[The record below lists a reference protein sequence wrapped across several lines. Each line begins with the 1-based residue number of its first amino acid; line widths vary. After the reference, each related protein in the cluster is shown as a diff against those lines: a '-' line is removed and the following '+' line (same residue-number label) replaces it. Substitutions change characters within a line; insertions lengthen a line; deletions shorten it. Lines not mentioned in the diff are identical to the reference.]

1 MSEQPTISAY
11 FSQATPKKV
20 TGKRP
25 SSPIEISDDESGRE
39 TKKRKTSAATSV
51 YFQSPSKAASSSA
64 GTAEQWR
71 YSPEKPAQPRQEE
84 TKAQKRS
91 KEEFRK
97 RLLQQNNR
105 FLSRKP
111 SASPVPTAED
121 DRDEDD
127 EEERSKKFDDL
138 EAMFSNKPKAGGKRQ
153 TSGASKGKAPKK
165 DEPVG
170 PSGEPYTPLEKQVLE
185 LKKANP
191 GTVLMVEV
199 GYKYKFFGED
209 AHVAAKE
216 LGMVCYNDRNFDVA
230 TIPSHRRDIHLKKL
244 LSQGYRVGV
253 CDQTETAALKK
264 VSDQRSAPFKRELT
278 RLYTAATY
286 VDDLDSVD
294 DISGSSA
301 PPFTCIV
308 EESTSGAGA
317 DVHVAMISISPSS
330 GDVVWDAFD
339 ASDNPMRLELEA
351 SSQHDTRLVHTRPAE
366 LLLPKTG
373 LSSPT
378 QKMLG
383 HFTVATAS
391 GAQTRVEH
399 FKGQMDYTDAFAYVS
414 EFYSQKSP
422 SHSDG
427 SNTSASGLSPS
438 ASEAFTSGAL
448 MAAAADFPNLVVIAL
463 AHTIK
468 HLSAFGLADALRE
481 TRFFARF
488 AARTH
493 MLLAGNTLRN
503 LEIYANETDGEVR
516 GSLLWVLDRTQTKFG
531 ARLLRSWVGRPL
543 IDKRVLDER
552 VAAVE
557 ELVSSA
563 SDKLVTLRQLL
574 KRMPDLAKGLCKI
587 QYGQCKPE
595 ELAILLTSFKRIGDA
610 FPDVQAPKDVGFQS
624 NVLNEIIYAL
634 PKIKP
639 AIDEIVSHISL
650 KEAAAGNREHLWK
663 DPGRYPAV
671 LDAFQG
677 RAMVEVEL
685 EEELK
690 RVRKVL
696 RYPSL
701 KWLHQADADYLIE
714 VKKSENRPIPDDW
727 KLVSRTKFYERYHTP
742 TIINLIAER
751 ERYMETATAEARAA
765 YSDFL
770 SEIART
776 HYAPLRHAVNQ
787 LAAADCLLSLA
798 QVAMRDG
805 YVRPEFVDEDAL
817 DIVAGRHP
825 MVEALRDDPFVPND
839 VGMGRSSPRS
849 KIITGPNMG
858 GKSSCVRMVALIAIM
873 AQIGCYVPAEAVRM
887 SLLDS
892 VLTRMGASD
901 DLARGRSTF
910 MVEMTETSEILHTAT
925 DRSLVILDELGRG
938 TSTFDGMAIAD
949 ATMHYLLSE
958 KHCKTLFITHYPL
971 VATNLEQKF
980 IKDVENLHMAYQA
993 DLRID
998 GTREITFLYR
1008 LTSGITSESFG
1019 VECGRLAGL
1028 PESVLQTASQRSQ
1041 SFQVE
1046 VEARMKRNRFVP
1058 LHRSYFQ
1065 ALTFIQTTQM
1075 CSAHTTMYTRV
1086 RYRGGRHRRRDT
1098 NDSIGEIYT
1107 LIYVGLVFL
1116 AFFTLRLLATS
1127 RVGLCLA
1134 FCGLRLLINA
1144 VRFATVYF
1152 R

>member
-1 MSEQPTISAY
+1 MSGQPTISAY
-11 FSQATPKKV
+11 FSQAPPRTV

-25 SSPIEISDDESGRE
+25 SSPIEISDDEAGRD
-39 TKKRKTSAATSV
+39 KKKQRTAGPSTSV
-51 YFQSPSKAASSSA
+51 YFSSPRRAPASGA

-71 YSPEKPAQPRQEE
+71 YSPEKPAPPRGESAARQQA
-84 TKAQKRS
+84 KD
-91 KEEFRK
+91 EFRR

-111 SASPVPTAED
+111 SEPVVSPPAEENGDGGD
-121 DRDEDD
+121 DE

-138 EAMFSNKPKAGGKRQ
+138 EAMFARKPKAGAKRQ
-153 TSGASKGKAPKK
+153 TSGASKAKAPKK
-165 DEPVG
+165 AEPVG

-185 LKKANP
+185 LKQANP

-244 LSQGYRVGV
+244 LSQGYRVGI

-264 VSDQRSAPFKRELT
+264 VSEQRSAPFKRELT
-278 RLYTAATY
+278 RMYTAATY

-301 PPFTCIV
+301 PPFTCIL
-308 EESTSGAGA
+308 EESKSGAGA
-317 DVHVAMISISPSS
+317 DVQVAMISISPST
-330 GDVVWDAFD
+330 GDVVWDVFD
-339 ASDNPMRLELEA
+339 DNPMRLELE
-351 SSQHDTRLVHTRPAE
+351 TRLVHTRPAE

-383 HFTVATAS
+383 HLTGATTT

-399 FKGQMDYTDAFAYVS
+399 FKGQMVYTDAFAYVS
-414 EFYSQKSP
+414 EFYTQKAP
-422 SHSDG
+422 GG
-427 SNTSASGLSPS
+427 SEGFN
-438 ASEAFTSGAL
+438 SGAL
-448 MAAAADFPNLVVIAL
+448 MAAAADFPPLVVVAL
-463 AHTIK
+463 AHTIR

-503 LEIYANETDGEVR
+503 LEIYANETDGDVR

-543 IDKRVLDER
+543 IDKRALDER

-595 ELAILLTSFKRIGDA
+595 ELAILLTAFQRIGNA
-610 FPDVQAPKDVGFQS
+610 FRDVEAPKDVGFQS
-624 NVLNEIIYAL
+624 SILNEIVYAL

-639 AIDEIVSHISL
+639 AVDSILAQISL
-650 KEAAAGNREHLWK
+650 KEAAAGNKQHLWT
-663 DPGRYPAV
+663 DPGRYPEV

-677 RAMVEVEL
+677 RAMTEFEL
-685 EEELK
+685 GEELK
-690 RVRKVL
+690 NVRKVL
-696 RYPSL
+696 RFPSL
-701 KWLHQADADYLIE
+701 KWLHQADDEYIIE
-714 VKKSENRPIPDDW
+714 VKKSDNRPIPADW
-727 KLVSRTKFYERYHTP
+727 KLLSRTKFYERYHTP
-742 TIINLIAER
+742 TIIRLIAER
-751 ERYMETATAEARAA
+751 ERYQETAAAEARTA
-765 YSDFL
+765 YADFL
-770 SEIART
+770 ADIAKT

-798 QVAMRDG
+798 QVALRDG
-805 YVRPEFVDEDAL
+805 YVRPEFVDEDTL

-839 VGMGRSSPRS
+839 VQMGRGAPRS

-858 GKSSCVRMVALIAIM
+858 GKSSCVRMVALITVM
-873 AQIGCYVPAEAVRM
+873 AQIGCYVPAEAMRM

-910 MVEMTETSEILHTAT
+910 MVEMTETSEILQTAT
-925 DRSLVILDELGRG
+925 ERSLVILDELGRG

-958 KHCKTLFITHYPL
+958 KRCKTLFITHYPL
-971 VATNLEQKF
+971 VATNLQRKF
-980 IKDVENLHMAYQA
+980 ARDVENLHMAFQA
-993 DLRID
+993 DTRID

-1008 LTSGITSESFG
+1008 LTHGITSESFG

-1028 PESVLQTASQRSQ
+1028 PEEVLMNASKRSQ

-1046 VEARMKRNRFVP
+1046 VEARMKRNR
-1058 LHRSYFQ
+1058 Y
-1065 ALTFIQTTQM
+1065 TTQM
-1075 CSAHTTMYTRV
+1075 CTAHPTMPTRV
-1086 RYRGGRHRRRDT
+1086 RNNGGGHRRRDT
-1098 NDSIGEIYT
+1098 
-1107 LIYVGLVFL
+1107 
-1116 AFFTLRLLATS
+1116 
-1127 RVGLCLA
+1127 
-1134 FCGLRLLINA
+1134 
-1144 VRFATVYF
+1144 
-1152 R
+1152 